1 MCPRLVLAAAFARAA
16 LCYWLEVFPAVRRE
30 VARLRT
36 EARRI
41 PDPTLRRLA
50 LDAQR
55 GKWASLEGAAAFAAF
70 APSARRENVARLLVG
85 FQTVYDYADTLMEQP
100 SSHPAANAAQLHA
113 ALIAILEPDRPHP
126 AYYRHHT
133 TSDDGGYLVR
143 LVDVCRVAVGE
154 LPAYRLLAA
163 SILENTQ
170 RIIRYQ
176 SRLNLASESDYPAL
190 ARAASQVAPH
200 HSDLRWWE
208 TWAACGSSL
217 ATLAL
222 IAAAAD
228 PAMDVARAEAVEA
241 IYWPWAGALHTL
253 LDGLIDR
260 AEDAATGQHNLLD
273 HYRSPGEAAER
284 LGLITGEAA
293 RYAAIAGREHGLIL
307 AGMASLY
314 ISDREAWLPIAR
326 PVSER
331 VLVSVGEFGRAALMV
346 LRVRRLLRRIAQLG

>member
-1 MCPRLVLAAAFARAA
+1 VRAA
-16 LCYWLEVFPAVRRE
+16 RCYWLEVFPAVRRE

-70 APSARRENVARLLVG
+70 APSAKRENVTRLLVG
-85 FQTVYDYADTLMEQP
+85 FQAVYDYADTLMEQP
-100 SSHPAANAAQLHA
+100 SEHPAANATQLHA
-113 ALIAILEPDRPHP
+113 ALTAILEPDHPHP

-133 TSDDGGYLVR
+133 TGDDGDYLVR
-143 LVDVCRVAVGE
+143 LVDACRVAVGE

-163 SILENTQ
+163 SILKNTQ
-170 RIIRYQ
+170 RIIQYQ

-190 ARAASQVAPH
+190 ARAASQLTPYRL
-200 HSDLRWWE
+200 DLRWWE

-228 PAMDVARAEAVEA
+228 PAMDVAEAQAIEA

-260 AEDAATGQHNLLD
+260 AEDAATEQHNLLD
-273 HYRSPGEAAER
+273 HYRSLGEVAER
-284 LGLITGEAA
+284 LGFITAQAA
-293 RYAAIAGREHGLIL
+293 RYAATAGIEHRLIL

-314 ISDREAWLPIAR
+314 LADPAAWTPAAR

-331 VLVSVGEFGRAALMV
+331 VLASVGELRRAALVV
-346 LRVRRLLRRIAQLG
+346 LRARRLLRRIA